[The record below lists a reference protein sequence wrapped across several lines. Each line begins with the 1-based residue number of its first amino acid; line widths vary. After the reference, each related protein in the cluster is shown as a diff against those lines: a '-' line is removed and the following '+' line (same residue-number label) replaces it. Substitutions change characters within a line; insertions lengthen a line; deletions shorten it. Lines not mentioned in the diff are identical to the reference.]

1 MASKER
7 QNEEE
12 YIDKVL
18 GEIAKNSKAEIPEE
32 LIDDE
37 LTHMIKNFEEQIKMQ
52 GASLDVFYAMT
63 KTTEEDLRKQMKP
76 EAEKHIMY
84 RLIIG
89 KVQELEN
96 IKVDEKELEEEI
108 ENLAKRYAVSKEE
121 FLNMYGDKEM
131 FGYELEVKKTLEFL
145 SKENKK

>member
-1 MASKER
+1 
-7 QNEEE
+7 
-12 YIDKVL
+12 
-18 GEIAKNSKAEIPEE
+18 
-32 LIDDE
+32 
-37 LTHMIKNFEEQIKMQ
+37 
-52 GASLDVFYAMT
+52 
-63 KTTEEDLRKQMKP
+63 
-76 EAEKHIMY
+76 MY